1 MQIGLGSYAC
11 AWAIGVPGYP
21 VRKPMDAF
29 AFVDLAH
36 ELGFPLVQL
45 ADNLPL
51 HTLSEEKQKQLLE
64 HVKNLNLTVEVG
76 TRGIQGEHLK
86 TYLQIAKTF
95 GSRILRVVVD
105 SQHHHPTPAEVIR
118 LVTEVLPDF
127 ERANIILAIENHD
140 RFSCKTLADII
151 TTLSSPH
158 VGICLDTVNSFGS
171 LEGPE
176 VVMGTLAPHTVN
188 LHIKDFDIRRAD
200 HNLGFTI
207 FGTPA
212 GQGRL
217 EIPKLI
223 KQLGEYKKCK
233 TGVLELWPTPESD
246 MKATLA
252 KEKMWL
258 QQSATYLKTKLR

>member
-11 AWAIGVPGYP
+11 AWAIGVLGYP
-21 VRKPMDAF
+21 VRQPMDVF
-29 AFVDLAH
+29 AFVNLAH
-36 ELGFPLVQL
+36 DLGFSLVQI

-51 HTLSEEKQKQLLE
+51 HRLSEIEQERLRE

-76 TRGIQGEHLK
+76 ARGIQREHLK
-86 TYLQIAKTF
+86 NYLQIAKTF
-95 GSRILRVVVD
+95 NSRILRVVVH
-105 SQHHHPTPAEVIR
+105 SQSHHPTSDEVVR
-118 LVTEVLPDF
+118 LVANMLPDF

-140 RFSCKTLADII
+140 RFSCKTLANIM
-151 TTLSSPH
+151 TTLSSPF

-176 VVMGTLAPHTVN
+176 IVIDTLAPYTVN

-200 HNLGFTI
+200 HNMGFTI

-212 GQGRL
+212 GKGRL

-223 KQLGEYKKCK
+223 KQLGEYGKCN
-233 TGVLELWPTPESD
+233 TGVLELWPSPEVTAE
-246 MKATLA
+246 ATIA
-252 KEKMWL
+252 KERSWVGE
-258 QQSATYLKTKLR
+258 SALYLKSL